1 MVAYSFQKQF
11 ERPIRDLTKGQTIRA
26 DRKRHARPGE
36 EVQLYAGM
44 RTKHCRLI
52 GRATCLEVLPCRI
65 DVEHAAAD
73 VYGSTG
79 IEQFQDDCIDDVGTI
94 DRFAVQDGFADWTE
108 MERFWRRQNP
118 GVLVFKGVLIRWT
131 DFAPASRVGGG
142 RRPDGHV
149 R

>member
-1 MVAYSFQKQF
+1 MVAYSFKKQF

-36 EVQLYAGM
+36 EVQLYIGM

-52 GRATCLEVLPCRI
+52 GRATCLEVLPCIVDLLCSEVDIYGATTVEKLGI
-65 DVEHAAAD
+65 DKP
-73 VYGSTG
+73 GSL
-79 IEQFQDDCIDDVGTI
+79 DA
-94 DRFAVQDGFADWTE
+94 FAVQDGFANFLE
-108 MERFWRRQNP
+108 MELFWARQNP
-118 GVLVFKGVLIRWT
+118 SVLVFKGVLIRWT
-131 DFAPASRVGGG
+131 DFAPASRMGGG